1 MPRDEFHSLRRL
13 ALLFLLPLR
22 LLLGMLLL
30 SRACLP
36 TLAHPAA
43 VPAPPLGTIGTPTNF
58 WLLRQ
63 RGVVAADEDRLVIEY
78 LSSLRAGDAS
88 AAAGRV

>member
-43 VPAPPLGTIGTPTNF
+43 VGTIGTPTNF

-63 RGVVAADEDRLVIEY
+63 RGVVAVDEDRLVIEY
-78 LSSLRAGDAS
+78 QSSLRAGDAS